1 MSYKIQI
8 GDARLS
14 GSVVFEGDLEASS
27 SAITGSNL
35 SLIDTT
41 SLAGSGLS
49 DDVGRLRVATGSVS
63 TSMING
69 IISTSKLAN
78 SSMNIAGITSTLG
91 GSEPSASAVG
101 AAIDGEPM
109 AMTNIQTLDVF
120 AAGDLTIFDQLS
132 ASLTIATSSTTV
144 NVPGD
149 LVSRGDLSYITGEF
163 LLEDNYFVLN
173 SNYTS
178 DTALNNGVIMIV
190 QASEIVTG
198 SFGLQ
203 PSGFAFGGMFI
214 QDAAATNVSAGTF
227 SAGDLLFV
235 QDHTHP
241 INSGFYQLI
250 GHSLLTSPSFLAG
263 YNRWTLVQNQ
273 SNLAPEIEDIANA
286 DWPYIDPAIAHEL
299 TFYIA
304 KVFIIR
310 NNTNFDGLS
319 LTVGSNAS
327 SFTTGDFAT
336 SAASGLFGPYIIGNA
351 STVVTTSPHTIA
363 TSDTMTLVDSSGGT
377 VLVRLP
383 TITSSSVGT
392 IYTVKDFAGS
402 ADVNGITIHDI
413 NYSDIDGNNSIIIE
427 SAYGAAKMVAYSG
440 SSGYG
445 YRIL

>member
-8 GDARLS
+8 GHANLS
-14 GSVVFEGDLEASS
+14 GSVVFEGDLEAQNCPL
-27 SAITGSNL
+27 TGSNL

-132 ASLTIATSSTTV
+132 ASLTIASSSTTV

-178 DTALNNGVIMIV
+178 DTAMNNGVIMV
-190 QASEIVTG
+190 VEASNIVTG
-198 SFGLQ
+198 SFALAA
-203 PSGFAFGGMFI
+203 SGFAFGGMFI
-214 QDAAATNVSAGTF
+214 QDLVGLYTNHGTF
-227 SAGDLLFV
+227 NSGDILFV

-241 INSGFYQLI
+241 INSGFYQLNAHAI
-250 GHSLLTSPSFLAG
+250 LTSPSFLAG
-263 YNRWTLVQNQ
+263 RNRWSLIQTQ
-273 SNLAPEIEDIANA
+273 SGLAPEIADIANA
-286 DWPYIDPAIAHEL
+286 DWPRIDPVLPHDL
-299 TFYIA
+299 TFYVA
-304 KVFIIR
+304 KIYIVR
-310 NNTNFDGLS
+310 NNPTFDGLS
-319 LTVGSNAS
+319 LVIGSNVNS
-327 SFTTGDFAT
+327 LTTGDFST
-336 SAASGLFGPYIIGNA
+336 STAGGLSGTYLIGNQA
-351 STVVTTSPHTIA
+351 EE
-363 TSDTMTLVDSSGGT
+363 LYC
-377 VLVRLP
+377 L
-383 TITSSSVGT
+383 
-392 IYTVKDFAGS
+392 DFLQS
-402 ADVNGITIHDI
+402 QVQ
-413 NYSDIDGNNSIIIE
+413 
-427 SAYGAAKMVAYSG
+427 V
-440 SSGYG
+440 
-445 YRIL
+445 